1 MVNAMRAKSTFARKY
16 FTVLT
21 TPLKPKNQQVAT
33 LLAFALIPMSGFAT
47 DIYIPSLPTMAHTLG
62 VSQLAVQL
70 TLGMFLIS
78 YGVSQLFVGSLLD
91 SFGRYRINL
100 ISLVIFAIA
109 SLIIANTAN
118 IYLIYAMRIVHGITV
133 GAIVVSKRAYFV
145 DVYTGDRL
153 KNYLSMFSI
162 IWATAPIVAP
172 FVGGYLQSFFG
183 WQANFYFLAL
193 FSVVILVLEII
204 FSGETIK
211 QRMTFSLKKITSV
224 YTNMIGTASFTLG
237 IVMLGL
243 SYSMVMVYNM
253 TGPFIIEHELGL
265 SPIVAGYSS
274 LILGAAVM
282 VGGLFGK
289 ATINKPFVKKLS
301 VNIIIQFAF
310 CLMMFGSLYFGAN
323 LYSMIFFAFC
333 IHATSGYTFN
343 TFFTFCLS
351 RFPKNAGIAGGL
363 TGGINY
369 VIVSFLSYAII
380 AAIPAKDQLNLAYS
394 YAVLIGLSIIIL
406 LVIFRHH
413 QKNLKKIDIIS
424 N

>member
-1 MVNAMRAKSTFARKY
+1 
-16 FTVLT
+16 
-21 TPLKPKNQQVAT
+21 
-33 LLAFALIPMSGFAT
+33 MSGFAT
-47 DIYIPSLPTMAHTLG
+47 DVYIPSLPTMAQSLG

-78 YGVSQLFVGSLLD
+78 YGISQLFVGTLLD

-100 ISLVIFAIA
+100 ISLAIFAVA
-109 SLIIANTAN
+109 SVIIANTAN
-118 IYLIYAMRIVHGITV
+118 IYLIYAMRIIHGITV

-162 IWATAPIVAP
+162 IWATAPIIAP

-193 FSVVILVLEII
+193 FATVILLLEMI

-211 QRMTFSLKKITSV
+211 QKMVFSLQKIISV
-224 YTNMIGTASFTLG
+224 YKEMLTTASFTLG

-243 SYSMVMVYNM
+243 SYCMVMVYNM

-265 SPIVAGYSS
+265 TPVVAGYSS

-282 VGGLFGK
+282 VGGFFGK
-289 ATINKPFVKKLS
+289 ATINQPFVKKLS
-301 VNIIIQFAF
+301 INILLQFFF
-310 CLMMFGSLYFGAN
+310 CMAMFGSFYFGPS
-323 LYSMIFFAFC
+323 LYTMIFFAFC

-351 RFPKNAGIAGGL
+351 RFPKNAGIASGL

-369 VIVSFLSYAII
+369 VIVSFLSYGII
-380 AAIPAKDQLNLAYS
+380 AVIPAKDQLNLTYS
-394 YAVLIGLSIIIL
+394 YAILIGLSIPIL
-406 LVIFRHH
+406 LVIFR
-413 QKNLKKIDIIS
+413 QYRLTKA
-424 N
+424 

>member
-1 MVNAMRAKSTFARKY
+1 MNGI
-16 FTVLT
+16 
-21 TPLKPKNQQVAT
+21 KNQQIAT
-33 LLAFALIPMSGFAT
+33 FLAFALIPMSGFAT
-47 DIYIPSLPTMAHTLG
+47 DIYLPSLPTMAQTLG
-62 VSQLAVQL
+62 ISQLAVQL

-100 ISLVIFAIA
+100 ISLAIFALA
-109 SLIIANTAN
+109 SIIIANTTD

-145 DVYTGDRL
+145 DVYSGDKL
-153 KNYLSMFSI
+153 KHYLSMFSI

-183 WQANFYFLAL
+183 WQSNFYFLAGFAL
-193 FSVVILVLEII
+193 LILILELI

-211 QRMTFSLKKITSV
+211 QKMHFSLRKIAKV
-224 YTNMIGTASFTLG
+224 YADMIGTASFTLG

-243 SYSMVMVYNM
+243 SYCMVMVYNM
-253 TGPFIIEHELGL
+253 TGPFIIEHQLGL

-274 LILGAAVM
+274 LVLGAAVM
-282 VGGLFGK
+282 VGGLLGK
-289 ATINKPFVKKLS
+289 ATIDKPFVKKLTI
-301 VNIIIQFAF
+301 NIMLQFGF
-310 CLMMFGSLYFGAN
+310 CLAMFGSLFFVAN

-333 IHATSGYTFN
+333 IHASAGYTFN

-369 VIVSFLSYAII
+369 VIVSFLSYGII
-380 AAIPAKDQLNLAYS
+380 AFIPAKDQFNLTYS
-394 YAVLIGLSIIIL
+394 YAVLIGLSFFAMFII
-406 LVIFRHH
+406 FKQTRRA
-413 QKNLKKIDIIS
+413 
-424 N
+424 